1 MKILKIDVLDWDPDI
16 QDWMIDK
23 FGDKENFA
31 NNKECTVNMKSD
43 NDSLYWELI
52 FRDDDQAMEFALRF
66 L

>member
-1 MKILKIDVLDWDPDI
+1 MKILKIDVLDWNTDI

-23 FGDKENFA
+23 FGDNIDLA
-31 NNKECTVNMKSD
+31 NNKECIVVMKSD
-43 NDSLYWELI
+43 NDSLYWALI